1 MNIPLNGRIAI
12 VDDSIEQVQPLFKVL
27 SKNQI
32 PYVFYKGNDISY
44 LPEEN
49 SRYNDIRLLFLDINL
64 IDDTATPN
72 TKNVKAVLYSVLKR
86 VISPNN
92 FPYVIIFWSR
102 HQQELSEIVTDLFD
116 NSLSDRKP
124 IAFNFFVK
132 SDFFPSFGTEENVQD
147 VNLLEEIKKIITS
160 NFSYSYL
167 VDWEN
172 KIHKSAEKTLED
184 VFSSYH
190 NFSNWSSNADSIVSK
205 LGISYLGKS
214 YESEEPKT
222 RIKGSFKALNVVFT
236 DTLEKE
242 INDKDVINP
251 QELFLDNSVNVSDTV
266 YCINKKLLFSED
278 CNPIFYSGTVI
289 IVMPN
294 RYNKDFEEVL
304 DSVLNNK
311 QKTSDIISS
320 MKKIW
325 VNVTP
330 LCDSVQS
337 KIKYN
342 RIVKGLMIDAK
353 FQKNWFFNNEAV
365 FVSPVFNFEGKNYF
379 MILSFKHFFTIKNIG
394 LSKKIRPV
402 LRLRQ
407 HLLSEVQSKLA
418 RHVNRQGILYIE

>member
-1 MNIPLNGRIAI
+1 M
-12 VDDSIEQVQPLFKVL
+12 L
-27 SKNQI
+27 S
-32 PYVFYKGNDISY
+32 
-44 LPEEN
+44 
-49 SRYNDIRLLFLDINL
+49 
-64 IDDTATPN
+64 
-72 TKNVKAVLYSVLKR
+72 
-86 VISPNN
+86 
-92 FPYVIIFWSR
+92 
-102 HQQELSEIVTDLFD
+102 
-116 NSLSDRKP
+116 
-124 IAFNFFVK
+124 
-132 SDFFPSFGTEENVQD
+132 
-147 VNLLEEIKKIITS
+147 
-160 NFSYSYL
+160 
-167 VDWEN
+167 
-172 KIHKSAEKTLED
+172 IHK
-184 VFSSYH
+184 
-190 NFSNWSSNADSIVSK
+190 
-205 LGISYLGKS
+205 
-214 YESEEPKT
+214 
-222 RIKGSFKALNVVFT
+222 
-236 DTLEKE
+236 
-242 INDKDVINP
+242 
-251 QELFLDNSVNVSDTV
+251 LFLDNSVNVSDTV

>member
-251 QELFLDNSVNVSDTV
+251 Q
-266 YCINKKLLFSED
+266 I
-278 CNPIFYSGTVI
+278 IF
-289 IVMPN
+289 
-294 RYNKDFEEVL
+294 R
-304 DSVLNNK
+304 
-311 QKTSDIISS
+311 
-320 MKKIW
+320 
-325 VNVTP
+325 
-330 LCDSVQS
+330 
-337 KIKYN
+337 
-342 RIVKGLMIDAK
+342 
-353 FQKNWFFNNEAV
+353 
-365 FVSPVFNFEGKNYF
+365 
-379 MILSFKHFFTIKNIG
+379 
-394 LSKKIRPV
+394 
-402 LRLRQ
+402 
-407 HLLSEVQSKLA
+407 
-418 RHVNRQGILYIE
+418 